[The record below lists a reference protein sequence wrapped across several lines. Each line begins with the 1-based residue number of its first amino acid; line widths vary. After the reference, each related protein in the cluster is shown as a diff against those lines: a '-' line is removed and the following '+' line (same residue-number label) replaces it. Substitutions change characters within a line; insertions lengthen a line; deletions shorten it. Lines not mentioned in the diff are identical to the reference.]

1 MLQKHLDEKVA
12 QLHLAN
18 LNAKITKLNEIRET
32 YKARVA
38 AMMDAITSVDGVRAN
53 RPAGAFYSMLDLPV
67 DDADAFA
74 KYLVSTFRL
83 DGESVVVAPGG
94 GFYANPARGRTQIRL
109 AAVLEK
115 QKLERAAE
123 ILAAG
128 IRSYKGR
135 VA

>member
-1 MLQKHLDEKVA
+1 MLVVAVVAIIVVGPKDLPKMLRSFGKVMGNMRRMAGDFQKQFDDAVREAELDEVKNIASVPV
-12 QLHLAN
+12 N
-18 LNAKITKLNEIRET
+18 LNGLK
-32 YKARVA
+32 VQ
-38 AMMDAITSVDGVRAN
+38 DGGTAN
-53 RPAGAFYSMLDLPV
+53 ALTIATD
-67 DDADAFA
+67 
-74 KYLVSTFRL
+74 
-83 DGESVVVAPGG
+83 VVVAPGG